1 MFIDAM
7 ARQVNV
13 RDGQATLNFPF
24 PSLDMPWALIE
35 PRRDLG
41 KYVMGLFEG
50 GSSANGVKVHAVST
64 WSTPNE
70 VAASLSQNANRE
82 VGFNLLPA
90 DAYNQILNGLMGEVV
105 GKELTET
112 MLFAGDYSYYG
123 KGEEKNQAEH
133 DKWLIKGADKISY
146 PQWAKEHGPFHYE

>member
-13 RDGQATLNFPF
+13 RDGQAALSFPF
-24 PSLDMPWALIE
+24 QSLDTPWALIE

-50 GSSANGVKVHAVST
+50 GSSANGVKVNAVST
-64 WSTPNE
+64 WSTPKE
-70 VAASLSQNANRE
+70 VAAALSKESNRE
-82 VGFNLLPA
+82 IAFNLVPA
-90 DAYNQILNGLMGEVV
+90 EMFEGILKARMGEVV
-105 GKELTET
+105 AKELTET

-123 KGEEKNQAEH
+123 VGEEKNQAEH

-146 PQWAKEHGPFHYE
+146 PQWAKENGPFHYE